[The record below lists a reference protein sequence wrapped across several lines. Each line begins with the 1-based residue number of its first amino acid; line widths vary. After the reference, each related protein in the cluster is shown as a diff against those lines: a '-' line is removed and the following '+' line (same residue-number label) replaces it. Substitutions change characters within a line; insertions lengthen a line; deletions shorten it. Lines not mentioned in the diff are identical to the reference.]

1 MYPYDHVG
9 VIMGVSYQQLLGA
22 EDFIDDEDG
31 FNVNVGL
38 SLRF

>member
-1 MYPYDHVG
+1 
-9 VIMGVSYQQLLGA
+9 MGISYMNMVGA
-22 EDFIDDEDG
+22 ENYIDDEDG